1 MNDYLQDV
9 AVRFHPLFKA
19 VTSLTDLFCDLH
31 LNNEYRDM
39 CREMAL
45 AMCHDGTPMARGK
58 PLSWAAGIVH
68 AVGWVNFLQDP
79 SFEPHM
85 TSKQLA
91 RRLCVSQ
98 GTMSAKLKILREKL
112 SLVQFDPDWCLPSLM
127 ADNSLLWMLSV
138 VFLWAAREPMLQMLR
153 GLGKSLEGGLKSI
166 TSWCTEP
173 AAELTSRLRTIH
185 RGRTMTVRGRF
196 WQSQSTIC
204 I

>member
-127 ADNSLLWMLSV
+127 EANPLAWMVEVDGMV
-138 VFLWAAREPMLQMLR
+138 VDARRMPLEFQQEALEA
-153 GLGKSLEGGLKSI
+153 GLIPSIPKGSGGEEDVDDHEAHIIAKI
-166 TSWCTEP
+166 GP
-173 AAELTSRLRTIH
+173 AS
-185 RGRTMTVRGRF
+185 G
-196 WQSQSTIC
+196 
-204 I
+204 